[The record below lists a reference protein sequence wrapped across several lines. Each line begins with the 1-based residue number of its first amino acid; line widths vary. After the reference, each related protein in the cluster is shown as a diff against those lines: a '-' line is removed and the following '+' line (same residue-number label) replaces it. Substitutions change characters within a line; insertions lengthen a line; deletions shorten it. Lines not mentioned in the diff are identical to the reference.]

1 MTMFIAA
8 VLAAAGFQSFCKLAL
23 PPRRWEFLVAALL
36 VPLPFFFEGRI
47 ARTSL
52 VALEAS
58 LSGAEA
64 LRNWCALVVIQEL
77 FTLIA
82 GFSLLAEF
90 ESGDRTRPWKY
101 AVFLPSALLPAGA
114 FYLQTRLFNALPGFE
129 FRTIT
134 CRLAAGLPV
143 AGIAAAELIRLLR
156 RNRESRILAVLH
168 VEWVLILGAVFLP
181 VAAVAELVPG
191 GNSGATGMESLPVL
205 GMLAIPVILST
216 FGFYLWFQYKRK
228 KCHVNRHPNS

>member
-1 MTMFIAA
+1 MTMFITA

-23 PPRRWEFLVAALL
+23 LPRRRELLVAALL

-64 LRNWCALVVIQEL
+64 LKNWCALVVIQEL
-77 FTLIA
+77 FTLTA

-90 ESGDRTRPWKY
+90 ESDDRVKPWKY

-134 CRLAAGLPV
+134 CWLAAGLPA
-143 AGIAAAELIRLLR
+143 AGIAAAELVRLLR
-156 RNRESRILAVLH
+156 RDRESRILAVLH

-181 VAAVAELVPG
+181 VAAVAELIPG
-191 GNSGATGMESLPVL
+191 GESGVSGLESLLVL
-205 GMLAIPVILST
+205 GALAVPVILSAL
-216 FGFYLWFQYKRK
+216 GFYLWSQFKRK
-228 KCHVNRHPNS
+228 KCHVYRHPNS

>member
-1 MTMFIAA
+1 MTTFIAA

-23 PPRRWEFLVAALL
+23 LPRRWEWLVAALL

-64 LRNWCALVVIQEL
+64 LENWCALVVIQEL
-77 FTLIA
+77 FTLTA

-90 ESGDRTRPWKY
+90 ESGGKVRPWKY

-134 CRLAAGLPV
+134 CWLAAGLPV
-143 AGIAAAELIRLLR
+143 AGIAAAELVRLLR
-156 RNRESRILAVLH
+156 RDRESRILAVLH
-168 VEWVLILGAVFLP
+168 IEWVLILGAVFLP
-181 VAAVAELVPG
+181 VAAAAELIPG
-191 GNSGATGMESLPVL
+191 GDSGFAETESLLVL
-205 GMLAIPVILST
+205 GALAAPVILSA
-216 FGFYLWFQYKRK
+216 FGFYLWFHYKRK
-228 KCHVNRHPNS
+228 KCHVYRHPNS